1 MYEMGNAYIFTHGTQ
16 YSDGFRWYIDY
27 YNSIEEAQQNCE
39 PGWSVMRYCDSDWY
53 AICWDREKQKLVE
66 VEYDTTRAGGG
77 GRAEIDATPEVLR
90 EVYRRYKRLGREHF
104 DLRTNP
110 SNAKKVQKGDTVR
123 VIRGRKVPKGTEGV
137 VFWVGTRYNQYSR
150 MDEERVGIEVAGE
163 RVFLNAEYV
172 EVIGWEARLVTGRER
187 KQAIRNFAVNS
198 MPRHFRFLFS
208 QRDWEW
214 ARFVGKEPGW
224 KALAA

>member
-1 MYEMGNAYIFTHGTQ
+1 MAVIAGIYGKTKPEYVGCVLSTYERNGMN
-16 YSDGFRWYIDY
+16 
-27 YNSIEEAQQNCE
+27 
-39 PGWSVMRYCDSDWY
+39 DSDWY
-53 AICWDREKQKLVE
+53 AICWDREKQQVVE

-90 EVYRRYKRLGREHF
+90 EVYRWYKRMGRQLF
-104 DLRTNP
+104 DARTNHEQ
-110 SNAKKVQKGDTVR
+110 AKKVQKGDAVK
-123 VIRGRKVPKGTEGV
+123 VVRGRKVPKGTQGQ

-150 MDEERVGIEVAGE
+150 TDEARVGIEVDGE
-163 RVFLNAEYV
+163 RMFLNAEYV
-172 EVIGWEARLVTGRER
+172 EAIGWETRLATGRDR

-198 MPRHFRFLFS
+198 MPRHFRHLFS
-208 QRDWEW
+208 QHDWEW

>member
-1 MYEMGNAYIFTHGTQ
+1 MAVIAGIYGKTEPEYVGCVLSAYELNG
-16 YSDGFRWYIDY
+16 
-27 YNSIEEAQQNCE
+27 YN
-39 PGWSVMRYCDSDWY
+39 DSDWY
-53 AICWDREKQKLVE
+53 AVCWDREQQKLVE

-77 GRAEIDATPEVLR
+77 GRAEIDATQEVLR
-90 EVYRRYKRLGREHF
+90 EVYRWYKRMGREHF
-104 DLRTNP
+104 DCCTNP

-123 VIRGRKVPKGTEGV
+123 VVRGRKVPKGTEGV

-163 RVFLNAEYV
+163 RGFLNAEYV

-198 MPRHFRFLFS
+198 MPRHFRHLFS
-208 QRDWEW
+208 RRDWEW
-214 ARFVGKEPGW
+214 AEFVGKTPGW
-224 KALAA
+224 KQLVA